1 MCVGPQHHTPGGRL
15 FLFRVGVPEQAAL
28 QKPIPSKAC
37 PAGAVPTAG
46 EAKWRGDAASLLC
59 TEAFIGEESE
69 FMDHREVQ
77 IESSEN
83 AAGARAWRG
92 GCGPDGLPGSPGAL
106 VPVP

>member
-1 MCVGPQHHTPGGRL
+1 MSVGPAAQLPGREAVTVRGRA
-15 FLFRVGVPEQAAL
+15 PEQAAPQNL
-28 QKPIPSKAC
+28 IPSRGL
-37 PAGAVPTAG
+37 PGAVPTAG
-46 EAKWRGDAASLLC
+46 RAKWRGDAASLLC
-59 TEAFIGEESE
+59 TEAFTGEGSE

-92 GCGPDGLPGSPGAL
+92 GCSPDGLPGSAGAL